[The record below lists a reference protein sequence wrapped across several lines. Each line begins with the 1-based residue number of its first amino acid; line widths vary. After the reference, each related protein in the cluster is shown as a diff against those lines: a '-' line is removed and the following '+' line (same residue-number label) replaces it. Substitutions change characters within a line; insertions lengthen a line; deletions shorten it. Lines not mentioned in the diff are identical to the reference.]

1 VTSTAPPRRVQESV
15 GPAALVGVLTRLAWE
30 TGRLAVAAR
39 RVPDDALL
47 IRATYRAL
55 LGREPDPSGVAYL
68 LAGRAAGQLPR
79 RGIVLHVLRSPE
91 FALRRSGLMPPGEAL
106 HRARLLLIQ
115 QRLPPGEVVVDLG
128 GTAPQHPQRSALLLM
143 GYPHRPRHLLVVDLA
158 LAPEDAGDVT
168 TPEGI
173 RITRLRQSM
182 AEPLPLADASVDLV
196 VAGETIEHVTADQAA
211 RLCREARRVLKPGG
225 SFCLDTPN
233 AALTRLESPDAL
245 IHPDHKVE
253 YRVEE
258 LRAVLDGAGLRVVEA
273 CALCPMPASLR
284 TGRFDPRELIGSIG
298 LGDDPE
304 TGYLFYLRA
313 VKP

>member
-1 VTSTAPPRRVQESV
+1 MTSTAPPRRVLESV
-15 GPAALVGVLTRLAWE
+15 GPAALVGLLTGLAWE

-39 RVPDDALL
+39 RAPDDALL
-47 IRATYRAL
+47 VRATYRVL

-68 LAGRAAGQLPR
+68 LAGRATGQLPR

-91 FALRRSGLMPPGEAL
+91 FVLRRSGLMPPGEAL
-106 HRARLLLIQ
+106 HRARLRLIQ
-115 QRLPPGEVVVDLG
+115 QRLPPGDVVVDLG
-128 GTAPQHPQRSALLLM
+128 GAAPQHPQRSALLLM

-158 LAPEDAGDVT
+158 LAPEDAGDAT
-168 TPEGI
+168 TPEGT

-196 VAGETIEHVTADQAA
+196 VAGETIEHVTADQAT
-211 RLCREARRVLKPGG
+211 RLCREAHRVLRPGG

-245 IHPDHKVE
+245 IHPDHKIE
-253 YRVEE
+253 YRVGE
-258 LRAVLDGAGLRVVEA
+258 LRALLDGVGLRVVES
-273 CALCPMPASLR
+273 CALCPMPESLR
-284 TGRFDPRELIGSIG
+284 TGRFDPHELVGSLG

-313 VKP
+313 VKA